1 MNWFAVDKF
10 ESTESKNVAEALE
23 KNLRR
28 DRRLA
33 ATWKLHTCYVSVR
46 IAITCWFAQP
56 LQDLQTH
63 ADGNH
68 PSPAVRINWMLQ
80 RLSHCKEFN
89 VSVLH
94 SAHQGT
100 SEHLNILSATI

>member
-1 MNWFAVDKF
+1 MLSDYKSHLEGFYPRHKRTQAAQLTERFKRIKMNWFAVDKF

-28 DRRLA
+28 DRRQA
-33 ATWKLHTCYVSVR
+33 A
-46 IAITCWFAQP
+46 AA
-56 LQDLQTH
+56 
-63 ADGNH
+63 
-68 PSPAVRINWMLQ
+68 RINWMLQ